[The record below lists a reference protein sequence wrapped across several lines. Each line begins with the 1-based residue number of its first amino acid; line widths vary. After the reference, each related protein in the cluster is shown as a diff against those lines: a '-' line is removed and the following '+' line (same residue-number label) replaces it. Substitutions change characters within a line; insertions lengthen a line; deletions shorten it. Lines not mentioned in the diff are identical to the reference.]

1 MKPPSSDLRHAL
13 RGPVVVF
20 VALLALLA
28 VNLTLGALRPHGR
41 LWPLE
46 LSIVAIMVSIT
57 ILYSMEAIQQVALIR
72 LFSMLGFV
80 WVGIL
85 FGLTMLDYVSR

>member
-1 MKPPSSDLRHAL
+1 MRQLPPDLRHAL
-13 RGPVVVF
+13 RGPIIVF

-28 VNLTLGALRPHGR
+28 VNVGLGALRPHGQ

>member
-1 MKPPSSDLRHAL
+1 MNKPSLEVREAM
-13 RGPVVVF
+13 RGPVIVF
-20 VALLALLA
+20 IVLMALLA
-28 VNLTLGALRPHGR
+28 VNVTLGAFQPQGR

-46 LSIVAIMVSIT
+46 LSIVAIMVSVT
-57 ILYSMEAIQQVALIR
+57 ILFSMEAVHQVPLIR

-85 FGLTMLDYVSR
+85 FGMTMLDYLAR

>member
-1 MKPPSSDLRHAL
+1 MKPPASDLRHAL
-13 RGPVVVF
+13 RGPVIVF

-28 VNLTLGALRPHGR
+28 VNVTLGSLRPHGK

-46 LSIVAIMVSIT
+46 LSIVAIMVAIT
-57 ILYSMEAIQQVALIR
+57 ILFSMEAIQQVAVIR

-80 WVGIL
+80 WLAIL

>member
-1 MKPPSSDLRHAL
+1 MRQPSPELRHAL
-13 RGPVVVF
+13 RGPVAVF

-28 VNLTLGALRPHGR
+28 VNVVLGALRPHGR

-72 LFSMLGFV
+72 LFAMLGFI
-80 WVGIL
+80 WVGVL
-85 FGLTMLDYVSR
+85 FGLTMLDYTTR

>member
-1 MKPPSSDLRHAL
+1 MSKQPPDLRHAL
-13 RGPVVVF
+13 RGPIIVF

-28 VNLTLGALRPHGR
+28 VNVTLGALRPHGR

-57 ILYSMEAIQQVALIR
+57 ILYSMEAIQQVAVIR

-80 WVGIL
+80 WLGIL

>member
-1 MKPPSSDLRHAL
+1 MRQPSPELRHAL
-13 RGPVVVF
+13 RGPIVVF

-28 VNLTLGALRPHGR
+28 VNVTLGALRPHGR

-46 LSIVAIMVSIT
+46 LSIVAIMVTIT
-57 ILYSMEAIQQVALIR
+57 ILFSMEAIQQVALIR

-80 WVGIL
+80 WLGIL

>member
-1 MKPPSSDLRHAL
+1 MRQPSPELRHAL
-13 RGPVVVF
+13 RGPIVVF

-28 VNLTLGALRPHGR
+28 VNVTLGALRPHGR

-46 LSIVAIMVSIT
+46 LSIVAIMVTIT
-57 ILYSMEAIQQVALIR
+57 ILFSMEAIQQVALIR

-80 WVGIL
+80 WLGIL
-85 FGLTMLDYVSR
+85 FGLTMLDYATR

>member
-1 MKPPSSDLRHAL
+1 MKPTAELRRAL
-13 RGPVVVF
+13 RGPVTVF

-28 VNLTLGALRPHGR
+28 ANVSLGALRPNGR

-46 LSIVAIMVSIT
+46 LSIVAIMVAIT
-57 ILYSMEAIQQVALIR
+57 ILYSMEALRQVAVVR

-80 WVGIL
+80 WLGIL